1 MYNDKIVK
9 WKILWYNDFNLGK
22 SVIRMTKKSKRKT
35 SKSKIRIVVAL
46 LVFGS
51 ITCALGYDCLSNIS
65 KIQNMMKQKSKLE
78 DKLVSLQE
86 EKEGLETDILKLE
99 DPDYIAKY
107 VREKY
112 FYSKD
117 GELILRLD

>member
-1 MYNDKIVK
+1 MIKM
-9 WKILWYNDFNLGK
+9 GK
-22 SVIRMTKKSKRKT
+22 KKRKA
-35 SKSKIRIVVAL
+35 SISKIRVFIS
-46 LVFGS
+46 LVIFGS
-51 ITCALGYDCLSNIS
+51 VTAALGYNCLSNILQ
-65 KIQNMMKQKSKLE
+65 IQAMKEEKKDLQE
-78 DKLVSLQE
+78 QLVTLQE
-86 EKEGLETDILKLE
+86 EKESLETDILKLE

>member
-1 MYNDKIVK
+1 MYAAVCS
-9 WKILWYNDFNLGK
+9 GH
-22 SVIRMTKKSKRKT
+22 
-35 SKSKIRIVVAL
+35 
-46 LVFGS
+46 
-51 ITCALGYDCLSNIS
+51 CAFT
-65 KIQNMMKQKSKLE
+65 
-78 DKLVSLQE
+78 LQE
-86 EKEGLETDILKLE
+86 EKESLETDILKLK

>member
-1 MYNDKIVK
+1 MA
-9 WKILWYNDFNLGK
+9 
-22 SVIRMTKKSKRKT
+22 TKKRRKRKA
-35 SKSKIRIVVAL
+35 SKSKIRIFISL
-46 LVFGS
+46 IIFGS
-51 ITCALGYDCLSNIS
+51 VTAALGYNCLSNILQ
-65 KIQNMMKQKSKLE
+65 IQSMKEEKENLQKQ
-78 DKLVSLQE
+78 LVTLQE
-86 EKEGLETDILKLE
+86 EKESLETDILKLE

>member
-1 MYNDKIVK
+1 MA
-9 WKILWYNDFNLGK
+9 
-22 SVIRMTKKSKRKT
+22 KKKRKRKA
-35 SKSKIRIVVAL
+35 SKSKLRIFICL
-46 LVFGS
+46 IVFVSTTGM
-51 ITCALGYDCLSNIS
+51 LGYDCLNNII
-65 KIQNMMKQKSKLE
+65 KINEMKKEKKNLQE
-78 DKLVSLQE
+78 ELVVLQE
-86 EKEGLETDILKLE
+86 EKEILETDILRLK

>member
-1 MYNDKIVK
+1 M
-9 WKILWYNDFNLGK
+9 GK
-22 SVIRMTKKSKRKT
+22 KKKRKA
-35 SKSKIRIVVAL
+35 SKSKIRLFLAFI
-46 LVFGS
+46 VFGF
-51 ITCALGYDCLSNIS
+51 ITFALASNCLSNIV
-65 KIQNMMKQKSKLE
+65 KIQEMKKEKKSLE
-78 DKLVSLQE
+78 NELISLKE
-86 EKEGLETDILKLE
+86 EKEILETDILKLE

>member
-1 MYNDKIVK
+1 MA
-9 WKILWYNDFNLGK
+9 
-22 SVIRMTKKSKRKT
+22 KKKRKRKA
-35 SKSKIRIVVAL
+35 SKSKLRIFICL
-46 LVFGS
+46 IVFVS
-51 ITCALGYDCLSNIS
+51 ITGMLGYDCLNNII
-65 KIQNMMKQKSKLE
+65 KINEMKKEKKNLQEELI
-78 DKLVSLQE
+78 VLQE
-86 EKEGLETDILKLE
+86 EKEILETDILRLK

>member
-1 MYNDKIVK
+1 MKKEKKNLQEELIV
-9 WKILWYNDFNLGK
+9 
-22 SVIRMTKKSKRKT
+22 
-35 SKSKIRIVVAL
+35 
-46 LVFGS
+46 
-51 ITCALGYDCLSNIS
+51 
-65 KIQNMMKQKSKLE
+65 
-78 DKLVSLQE
+78 LQE
-86 EKEGLETDILKLE
+86 EKEILETDILRLK